1 MEIED
6 GERVINKI
14 EKGCELVSKAHN
26 LQLHLKGDTPG
37 HTLAHSISK
46 ELVSGNYYD
55 GKQLELTIVTKHE
68 LRKRTLFFSH

>member
-6 GERVINKI
+6 SERVINKI